1 MEDINRAGGVSAVI
15 KEISKRG
22 DVIKDNLTITGESL
36 LERVANAEIKD
47 TEIIHTIDNP
57 YSEVGGLAI
66 LFGNL
71 AEQGAVIKTAGIVGS
86 RRFKGKAVCFDSQDE
101 AIAGITGGKVKAGD
115 VVVLR
120 YEGPKGGPGMQ
131 EMLSP
136 TSLIMGMGLGDSVAL
151 ITDGR
156 FSGATRGL
164 SIGHVSPEAAE
175 GGLIALVEDGDEIL
189 IDVDEYKIELLVSE
203 EEIARRRENFKPKEK
218 ELKSRWL
225 RQYRKLV
232 TNASKGGVLEA

>member
-1 MEDINRAGGVSAVI
+1 M
-15 KEISKRG
+15 
-22 DVIKDNLTITGESL
+22 TGESL
-36 LERVANAEIKD
+36 FERIKD
-47 TEIIHTIDNP
+47 AQILDETIIHTIDNP
-57 YSEVGGLAI
+57 YSKVGGLAI

-71 AEQGAVIKTAGIVGS
+71 ATKGAVIKTAGIVGD
-86 RRFKGKAVCFDSQDE
+86 RVFTGKAVCFNSQDE

-115 VVVLR
+115 VVVIR

-164 SIGHVSPEAAE
+164 SIGHISPEAGE
-175 GGLIALVEDGDEIL
+175 GGLIALIEDGDEIY
-189 IDVDEYKIELLVSE
+189 IDVDNYKITLRVDDEVLS
-203 EEIARRRENFKPKEK
+203 ARKAKFQP
-218 ELKSRWL
+218 LKKSLNSRWL
-225 RQYRKLV
+225 KQYRALV
-232 TNASKGGVLEA
+232 TNASRGAILETD